1 MKYLNIVYQINKYYI
16 EIIIKYKIIIN
27 IKIRKIIKPKINF
40 KKNCLSMYKSNIFQ
54 KTDEILKYSTNRDY
68 NYFSPPYN
76 SKLKSKAY
84 YNTNINNNILKYR
97 PINLYSSYY
106 SPFQTE
112 KNLSVKNINSPDD
125 KISQNLYSK
134 FSPNL
139 RGTNSKIIGSP
150 NTTNSDLCT
159 VASLTSQKSN
169 ESLISNNTNNNTSVF
184 MSNSFQQINL
194 EKNEFNLRH
203 RYNYSMINP
212 GVNLFNSNNI
222 SNFNISNNNN
232 NIFINGNNV
241 KNNLNY
247 FKGQEGFI
255 AKEQKINK
263 LKKDSL
269 TNFNSNSSS
278 NSDKSDS
285 CKKSSSNNSNKSNI
299 IKKGKIYTNPR
310 KKYYNKFN
318 SSKENSTNDNT
329 VILTL
334 KIKIAKNDFRFFNL
348 KKYDDL
354 FISLEKFFDLNK
366 IDQSLV
372 KPIVNKIF
380 AALNKIF
387 WLLNNKIGNYDK
399 KYLNSLYNLWKKNDE
414 TLPKRKKSKEKSN
427 NTSTISSS
435 DSNDD
440 INKNKKLTSN
450 SFQDMNNLS
459 EDEKDEK
466 QKTSKSI

>member
-1 MKYLNIVYQINKYYI
+1 
-16 EIIIKYKIIIN
+16 
-27 IKIRKIIKPKINF
+27 
-40 KKNCLSMYKSNIFQ
+40 MYKSNIFQ
-54 KTDEILKYSTNRDY
+54 KTDEILNYSSNKAY

-125 KISQNLYSK
+125 KVSQNLYSK
-134 FSPNL
+134 FSSNQ

-169 ESLISNNTNNNTSVF
+169 ESLISNNTNTSIFMNNSI
-184 MSNSFQQINL
+184 QQCNL
-194 EKNEFNLRH
+194 EKNEYNLRH

-212 GVNLFNSNNI
+212 GVNFY
-222 SNFNISNNNN
+222 NN
-232 NIFINGNNV
+232 NININNNIYINGNNG
-241 KNNLNY
+241 KNNWNY
-247 FKGQEGFI
+247 FKGNEGFI
-255 AKEQKINK
+255 TKEQNINK
-263 LKKDSL
+263 LNKDNL
-269 TNFNSNSSS
+269 TNFNSNNSS
-278 NSDKSDS
+278 NSDKSNTNDS
-285 CKKSSSNNSNKSNI
+285 CKKSCSNNSNKSNI
-299 IKKGKIYTNPR
+299 IKKGKIYNNPR

-334 KIKIAKNDFRFFNL
+334 KIKVAKNDFRVFNL

-366 IDQSLV
+366 IDQNLV

-399 KYLNSLYNLWKKNDE
+399 KYLASLYNLWKKNDE

-440 INKNKKLTSN
+440 IKKNKKLTSN
-450 SFQDMNNLS
+450 SFQEMNNLS

>member
-1 MKYLNIVYQINKYYI
+1 
-16 EIIIKYKIIIN
+16 
-27 IKIRKIIKPKINF
+27 
-40 KKNCLSMYKSNIFQ
+40 MYKSNIFQ
-54 KTDEILKYSTNRDY
+54 KTDEILNYSSNKAY

-125 KISQNLYSK
+125 KVSQNLYSK
-134 FSPNL
+134 FSSNQ

-169 ESLISNNTNNNTSVF
+169 ESLISNNTNTSIFMNNSI
-184 MSNSFQQINL
+184 QQCNL

-212 GVNLFNSNNI
+212 GVNFYNNNI
-222 SNFNISNNNN
+222 NINN
-232 NIFINGNNV
+232 NIFINGNNG

-247 FKGQEGFI
+247 FKGNEGFI
-255 AKEQKINK
+255 TKEQNINK
-263 LKKDSL
+263 LNKDNL
-269 TNFNSNSSS
+269 TNFNSNNSS
-278 NSDKSDS
+278 NSDKSNTNDS
-285 CKKSSSNNSNKSNI
+285 CKKSCSNNSNKSNI
-299 IKKGKIYTNPR
+299 IKKGKIFNNPR

-334 KIKIAKNDFRFFNL
+334 KIKVAKNDFRTFNL

-399 KYLNSLYNLWKKNDE
+399 KYLASLYNLWKKNDE

-450 SFQDMNNLS
+450 SFQEMNNLS

>member
-1 MKYLNIVYQINKYYI
+1 
-16 EIIIKYKIIIN
+16 
-27 IKIRKIIKPKINF
+27 
-40 KKNCLSMYKSNIFQ
+40 MYKSNIFQ
-54 KTDEILKYSTNRDY
+54 KTDEILNYSSNKAY

-125 KISQNLYSK
+125 KVSQNLYSK
-134 FSPNL
+134 FSSNQ

-169 ESLISNNTNNNTSVF
+169 ESLISNNTNTSIFMNNSI
-184 MSNSFQQINL
+184 QQCNL
-194 EKNEFNLRH
+194 EKNEYNIRH

-212 GVNLFNSNNI
+212 GVNFY
-222 SNFNISNNNN
+222 NN
-232 NIFINGNNV
+232 NININNNIYINGNNG
-241 KNNLNY
+241 KNNWNY
-247 FKGQEGFI
+247 FKGNEGFI
-255 AKEQKINK
+255 TKEQNINK
-263 LKKDSL
+263 LNKDNL
-269 TNFNSNSSS
+269 TNFNSNNSS
-278 NSDKSDS
+278 NSDKSNTNDS
-285 CKKSSSNNSNKSNI
+285 CKKSCSNNSNKSNI
-299 IKKGKIYTNPR
+299 IKKGKIYNNPR

-334 KIKIAKNDFRFFNL
+334 KIKVAKNDFRVFNL

-366 IDQSLV
+366 IDQNLV

-399 KYLNSLYNLWKKNDE
+399 KYLASLYNLWKKNDE

-440 INKNKKLTSN
+440 IKKNKKLTSN
-450 SFQDMNNLS
+450 SFQEMNNLS

>member
-1 MKYLNIVYQINKYYI
+1 
-16 EIIIKYKIIIN
+16 
-27 IKIRKIIKPKINF
+27 
-40 KKNCLSMYKSNIFQ
+40 MYKSNIFQ
-54 KTDEILKYSTNRDY
+54 KTDEILNYSSNKAY

-125 KISQNLYSK
+125 KVSQNLYSK
-134 FSPNL
+134 FSSNQ

-169 ESLISNNTNNNTSVF
+169 ESLISNNTNTSIFMNNSI
-184 MSNSFQQINL
+184 QQCNL
-194 EKNEFNLRH
+194 EKNEYNLRH

-212 GVNLFNSNNI
+212 SVNFYNNI
-222 SNFNISNNNN
+222 NINN
-232 NIFINGNNV
+232 NIFINGNNG
-241 KNNLNY
+241 KNNWNY
-247 FKGQEGFI
+247 FKGNEGFI
-255 AKEQKINK
+255 TKEQNINK
-263 LKKDSL
+263 LNKDNL
-269 TNFNSNSSS
+269 TNFNSNNSS
-278 NSDKSDS
+278 NSDKSNTNDS
-285 CKKSSSNNSNKSNI
+285 CKKSCSNNSNKSNI
-299 IKKGKIYTNPR
+299 IKKGKIYNNPR

-334 KIKIAKNDFRFFNL
+334 KIKVAKNDFRVFNL

-399 KYLNSLYNLWKKNDE
+399 KYLASLYNLWKKNDE

-440 INKNKKLTSN
+440 IKKNKKLTSN
-450 SFQDMNNLS
+450 SFQEMNNLS

>member
-1 MKYLNIVYQINKYYI
+1 
-16 EIIIKYKIIIN
+16 
-27 IKIRKIIKPKINF
+27 
-40 KKNCLSMYKSNIFQ
+40 MYKSNIFQ
-54 KTDEILKYSTNRDY
+54 KTDEILNYSSNKAY

-125 KISQNLYSK
+125 KVSQNLYSK
-134 FSPNL
+134 FSSNQ

-169 ESLISNNTNNNTSVF
+169 ESLISNNTNTSIFMNN
-184 MSNSFQQINL
+184 SNQQCYL
-194 EKNEFNLRH
+194 EKNEYNLRH

-212 GVNLFNSNNI
+212 SVNFYNNNI
-222 SNFNISNNNN
+222 NINN
-232 NIFINGNNV
+232 NIFINGNNG

-247 FKGQEGFI
+247 FKGNEGFI
-255 AKEQKINK
+255 TKEQNINK
-263 LKKDSL
+263 LNKDNL
-269 TNFNSNSSS
+269 TNFNSNNSS
-278 NSDKSDS
+278 NSDKSNTNDS
-285 CKKSSSNNSNKSNI
+285 CKKSCSNNSNKSNI
-299 IKKGKIYTNPR
+299 IKKGKIYNNPR

-334 KIKIAKNDFRFFNL
+334 KIKVAKNDFRVFNL

-366 IDQSLV
+366 IDQNLV

-399 KYLNSLYNLWKKNDE
+399 KYLASLYNLWKKNDE

-440 INKNKKLTSN
+440 IKKNKKLTSN
-450 SFQDMNNLS
+450 SFQEMNNLS

>member
-1 MKYLNIVYQINKYYI
+1 
-16 EIIIKYKIIIN
+16 
-27 IKIRKIIKPKINF
+27 
-40 KKNCLSMYKSNIFQ
+40 MYKSNIFQ
-54 KTDEILKYSTNRDY
+54 KTDEILNYSSNKAY

-125 KISQNLYSK
+125 KVSQNLYSK
-134 FSPNL
+134 FSSNQ

-169 ESLISNNTNNNTSVF
+169 ESLISNNTNTSIFMNNSI
-184 MSNSFQQINL
+184 QQCNL
-194 EKNEFNLRH
+194 EKNEYNLRH

-212 GVNLFNSNNI
+212 GVNFY
-222 SNFNISNNNN
+222 NN
-232 NIFINGNNV
+232 NININNNIYINGNNG
-241 KNNLNY
+241 KNNWNY
-247 FKGQEGFI
+247 FKGNEGFI
-255 AKEQKINK
+255 TKEQNINK
-263 LKKDSL
+263 LNKDNL
-269 TNFNSNSSS
+269 TNFNSNNSS
-278 NSDKSDS
+278 NSDKSNTNDS
-285 CKKSSSNNSNKSNI
+285 CKKSCSNNSNKSNI
-299 IKKGKIYTNPR
+299 IKKGKIYNNPR

-334 KIKIAKNDFRFFNL
+334 KIKVAKNDFRVFNL

-366 IDQSLV
+366 IDQNLV

-399 KYLNSLYNLWKKNDE
+399 KYLASLYNLWKKNDE

-440 INKNKKLTSN
+440 IKKNKKLTSN
-450 SFQDMNNLS
+450 SFQEMNNLS
-459 EDEKDEK
+459 DDEKNEK

>member
-1 MKYLNIVYQINKYYI
+1 M
-16 EIIIKYKIIIN
+16 
-27 IKIRKIIKPKINF
+27 
-40 KKNCLSMYKSNIFQ
+40 
-54 KTDEILKYSTNRDY
+54 
-68 NYFSPPYN
+68 
-76 SKLKSKAY
+76 
-84 YNTNINNNILKYR
+84 
-97 PINLYSSYY
+97 
-106 SPFQTE
+106 
-112 KNLSVKNINSPDD
+112 
-125 KISQNLYSK
+125 
-134 FSPNL
+134 
-139 RGTNSKIIGSP
+139 
-150 NTTNSDLCT
+150 
-159 VASLTSQKSN
+159 
-169 ESLISNNTNNNTSVF
+169 
-184 MSNSFQQINL
+184 
-194 EKNEFNLRH
+194 
-203 RYNYSMINP
+203 
-212 GVNLFNSNNI
+212 
-222 SNFNISNNNN
+222 
-232 NIFINGNNV
+232 
-241 KNNLNY
+241 
-247 FKGQEGFI
+247 
-255 AKEQKINK
+255 
-263 LKKDSL
+263 

-285 CKKSSSNNSNKSNI
+285 CKKSNSNNSNKSNI

-318 SSKENSTNDNT
+318 SSNENSTNDNT

-387 WLLNNKIGNYDK
+387 WLLNNKVGNYDK

-466 QKTSKSI
+466 QKTSKSILNTDMSDTLIATLPYVKEYNEGYIQTIKSLSEKELNKDLDELIDITRSIEGQLIYYKKVKDMFNQDYVEEFFDKKVINNLLEEHYLNKKNNGRKIYNIYIFLIWYKKFFVEM

>member
-1 MKYLNIVYQINKYYI
+1 
-16 EIIIKYKIIIN
+16 
-27 IKIRKIIKPKINF
+27 
-40 KKNCLSMYKSNIFQ
+40 MYKSNIFQ
-54 KTDEILKYSTNRDY
+54 KTDEILNYSSNKAY

-125 KISQNLYSK
+125 KVSQNLYSK
-134 FSPNL
+134 FSSNQ

-169 ESLISNNTNNNTSVF
+169 ESFISNNTNTSIFMNNSI
-184 MSNSFQQINL
+184 QQCNL
-194 EKNEFNLRH
+194 EKNEYNLRH

-212 GVNLFNSNNI
+212 GVNFY
-222 SNFNISNNNN
+222 NN
-232 NIFINGNNV
+232 NININNNIYINGNNG
-241 KNNLNY
+241 KNNWNY
-247 FKGQEGFI
+247 FKGNEGFI
-255 AKEQKINK
+255 TKEQNINK
-263 LKKDSL
+263 LNKDNL
-269 TNFNSNSSS
+269 TNFNSNNSS
-278 NSDKSDS
+278 NSDKSNTNDS
-285 CKKSSSNNSNKSNI
+285 CKKSCSNNSNKSNI
-299 IKKGKIYTNPR
+299 IKKGKIYNNPR

-334 KIKIAKNDFRFFNL
+334 KIKVAKNDFRVFNL

-366 IDQSLV
+366 IDQNLV

-399 KYLNSLYNLWKKNDE
+399 KYLASLYNLWKKNDE

-440 INKNKKLTSN
+440 IKKNKKLTSN
-450 SFQDMNNLS
+450 SFQEMNNLS

>member
-1 MKYLNIVYQINKYYI
+1 
-16 EIIIKYKIIIN
+16 
-27 IKIRKIIKPKINF
+27 
-40 KKNCLSMYKSNIFQ
+40 MYKSNIFQ
-54 KTDEILKYSTNRDY
+54 KTDEILNYSSTKAY

-125 KISQNLYSK
+125 KVSQNLYSK
-134 FSPNL
+134 FSSNQ

-169 ESLISNNTNNNTSVF
+169 ESLISNNTNTSIFMNNSI
-184 MSNSFQQINL
+184 QQCNL
-194 EKNEFNLRH
+194 EKNEYNLRH

-212 GVNLFNSNNI
+212 GVNFY
-222 SNFNISNNNN
+222 NN
-232 NIFINGNNV
+232 NININNNIYINGNNG
-241 KNNLNY
+241 KNNWNY
-247 FKGQEGFI
+247 FKGNEGFI
-255 AKEQKINK
+255 TKEQNINK
-263 LKKDSL
+263 LNKDNL
-269 TNFNSNSSS
+269 TNFNSNNSS
-278 NSDKSDS
+278 NSDKSNTNDS
-285 CKKSSSNNSNKSNI
+285 CKKSCSNNSNKSNI
-299 IKKGKIYTNPR
+299 IKKGKIYNNPR

-334 KIKIAKNDFRFFNL
+334 KIKVAKNDFRVFNL

-366 IDQSLV
+366 IAQNLV

-399 KYLNSLYNLWKKNDE
+399 KYLASLYNLWKKNDE

-440 INKNKKLTSN
+440 IKKNKKLTSN
-450 SFQDMNNLS
+450 SFQEMNNLS

>member
-1 MKYLNIVYQINKYYI
+1 
-16 EIIIKYKIIIN
+16 
-27 IKIRKIIKPKINF
+27 
-40 KKNCLSMYKSNIFQ
+40 MYKSNIFQ
-54 KTDEILKYSTNRDY
+54 KTDEILNYSSNKAY

-125 KISQNLYSK
+125 KVSQNLYSK
-134 FSPNL
+134 FSSNQ

-169 ESLISNNTNNNTSVF
+169 ESLISNNTNTSIFMNNSI
-184 MSNSFQQINL
+184 QQCNL
-194 EKNEFNLRH
+194 EKNEYNLRH

-212 GVNLFNSNNI
+212 GVNFY
-222 SNFNISNNNN
+222 NN
-232 NIFINGNNV
+232 NININNNIYINGNNG
-241 KNNLNY
+241 KNNWNY
-247 FKGQEGFI
+247 FKGNEGFI
-255 AKEQKINK
+255 TKEQNINK
-263 LKKDSL
+263 LNKDNL
-269 TNFNSNSSS
+269 TNFNSNNSS
-278 NSDKSDS
+278 NSDKSNTNDS
-285 CKKSSSNNSNKSNI
+285 CKKSCSNNSNKSNI
-299 IKKGKIYTNPR
+299 IKKGKIFNNPR

-334 KIKIAKNDFRFFNL
+334 KIKVAKNDFRVFNL

-366 IDQSLV
+366 IAQNLV

-399 KYLNSLYNLWKKNDE
+399 KYLASLYNLWKKNDE

-440 INKNKKLTSN
+440 IKKNKKLTSN
-450 SFQDMNNLS
+450 SFQEMNNLS

>member
-1 MKYLNIVYQINKYYI
+1 
-16 EIIIKYKIIIN
+16 
-27 IKIRKIIKPKINF
+27 
-40 KKNCLSMYKSNIFQ
+40 MYKSNIFQ
-54 KTDEILKYSTNRDY
+54 KTDEILNYSSNKAY

-125 KISQNLYSK
+125 KVSQNLYSK
-134 FSPNL
+134 FSSNQ

-169 ESLISNNTNNNTSVF
+169 ESLISNNTNTSIFMNNSI
-184 MSNSFQQINL
+184 QQCNL
-194 EKNEFNLRH
+194 EKNEYNLRH

-212 GVNLFNSNNI
+212 SVNFYNNNI
-222 SNFNISNNNN
+222 NINN
-232 NIFINGNNV
+232 NIFINGNNG

-247 FKGQEGFI
+247 FKGNEGFI
-255 AKEQKINK
+255 TKEQNINK
-263 LKKDSL
+263 LNKDNL
-269 TNFNSNSSS
+269 TNFNSNNSS
-278 NSDKSDS
+278 NSDKSNTNDS
-285 CKKSSSNNSNKSNI
+285 CKKSCSNNSNKSNI
-299 IKKGKIYTNPR
+299 IKKGKIYNNPR

-334 KIKIAKNDFRFFNL
+334 KIKVAKNDFRVFNL

-366 IDQSLV
+366 IDQNLV

-399 KYLNSLYNLWKKNDE
+399 KYLASLYNLWKKNDE

-440 INKNKKLTSN
+440 IKKNKKLTSN
-450 SFQDMNNLS
+450 SFQEMNNLS